1 MCFGGSGGN
10 QGGSGSQEDAEVRR
24 SHSKA
29 GISAA
34 ETRRYFRERD
44 NPAHSRNENAP
55 GASKSVSHSR
65 DEGGNLVSQ
74 RVEYGQGNFSD
85 GSMKAENILGK
96 RDDVFSVGNDLS
108 VGGKIFSNAR
118 LSKSGNSIIST
129 DPNNVGTIGG
139 ITSSG
144 GLWGGQEVQSALG
157 VGAQDSKGIA
167 TGLVTPRLA
176 AQNLSRT
183 EKYQETSNQFAGKTP
198 AEIAAI
204 RAANK
209 AKNPL
214 DRDGDGNILTSTDAM
229 GRVYGI
235 GTTGD
240 GSGAQPVI
248 YDPTLPEAYRGIPQL
263 DPNRAS
269 DPNLTMFGKGMR
281 KAGLPLAGAL
291 IPGAGALMLLN
302 KFEDKVPSALTGRGT
317 YSPAYDEP
325 IGPNLPTTFA
335 TSNESAPN
343 PFGAFGD
350 MGGIEPEASFQQKNP
365 MGALTATSNLRPT
378 VINDATRD
386 RMRNEAALLPSAET
400 VAVNDAKP
408 EIMLT
413 NNLLRTPVPQALTGG
428 SMYNAGKGG
437 ESIRDAAM
445 GRNMI
450 VPPTNL
456 PSTEYKNRTS
466 DDFSSIPYDKRSTI
480 IRGNDYP
487 LNDAFIFRDLY
498 LRDDDIEAMMPP
510 VDDEQSIYD
519 RFNYRK
525 WLAGDPTL
533 VGQSSYGGKFGSGQP
548 NYMASVA
555 PQGIYM
561 SEGVGSSVMTPF
573 FNPYT
578 GQYFEAPSSNY
589 YAEEGS
595 NWRRG
600 TPTEAYNLP
609 IVA

>member
-55 GASKSVSHSR
+55 GASTSVSHSR

-139 ITSSG
+139 ITSGG
-144 GLWGGQEVQSALG
+144 GLWGGREVQSALG
-157 VGAQDSKGIA
+157 VGAQDSRGIA
-167 TGLVTPRLA
+167 TGLVTPVLA

-204 RAANK
+204 RSANRSR
-209 AKNPL
+209 NPL
-214 DRDGDGNILTSTDAM
+214 DRDGDGNILTSTDSM

-240 GSGAQPVI
+240 GSGAQPAI

-281 KAGLPLAGAL
+281 TVGKPVAGAL
-291 IPGAGALMLLN
+291 IPGAGALMLLDR
-302 KFEDKVPSALTGRGT
+302 FSDKVPSFLTGGDAPGSANDQALLRQEDDRT
-317 YSPAYDEP
+317 MT
-325 IGPNLPTTFA
+325 PTASTRFA
-335 TSNESAPN
+335 TSNESARN
-343 PFGAFGD
+343 PFGAFGRT
-350 MGGIEPEASFQQKNP
+350 GGIEPEASFQQKNP
-365 MGALTATSNLRPT
+365 MGALTATSNLRPPLRPDMSGINTSTLTQADNRGETIT
-378 VINDATRD
+378 VDGYPD
-386 RMRNEAALLPSAET
+386 RYAQR
-400 VAVNDAKP
+400 
-408 EIMLT
+408 
-413 NNLLRTPVPQALTGG
+413 VP
-428 SMYNAGKGG
+428 
-437 ESIRDAAM
+437 I
-445 GRNMI
+445 
-450 VPPTNL
+450 
-456 PSTEYKNRTS
+456 STY
-466 DDFSSIPYDKRSTI
+466 
-480 IRGNDYP
+480 
-487 LNDAFIFRDLY
+487 FRM
-498 LRDDDIEAMMPP
+498 DDDPDPDLNFPQVMPP
-510 VDDEQSIYD
+510 VNNEDEESMY
-519 RFNYRK
+519 FNYRK
-525 WLAGDPTL
+525 YVPSDPTL
-533 VGQSSYGGKFGSGQP
+533 IGQSSYGGKFGIGQP
-548 NYMASVA
+548 NYMASSLPV
-555 PQGIYM
+555 GIY
-561 SEGVGSSVMTPF
+561 SGSGPSAQVLTDF
-573 FNPYT
+573 YNPVTGEYYT
-578 GQYFEAPSSNY
+578 APNAGY

-595 NWRRG
+595 DWRRG
-600 TPTEAYNLP
+600 RPTEAYNLP

>member
-1 MCFGGSGGN
+1 MCFGGKGGGGGH
-10 QGGSGSQEDAEVRR
+10 QGGGSNQEDAEIRR

-34 ETRRYFRERD
+34 ETRRHFRERD

-55 GASKSVSHSR
+55 GASTSVSHSR

-74 RVEYGQGNFSD
+74 RVEYGQGNFAD

-96 RDDVFSVGNDLS
+96 RDDVRQIGNDLN

-139 ITSSG
+139 ITSGG
-144 GLWGGQEVQSALG
+144 GLWGGREVQSALG
-157 VGAQDSKGIA
+157 VGAQDSRGIA

-204 RAANK
+204 RSANRSR
-209 AKNPL
+209 NPL
-214 DRDGDGNILTSTDAM
+214 DRDGDGNILTSTDSM

-240 GSGAQPVI
+240 GSGAQPAI

-281 KAGLPLAGAL
+281 TVGKPVAGAL
-291 IPGAGALMLLN
+291 IPGAGALMLLDR
-302 KFEDKVPSALTGRGT
+302 FSDKVPSFLTGGDAPGSANDQALLRQEDDRT
-317 YSPAYDEP
+317 MTPT
-325 IGPNLPTTFA
+325 PTTRFA
-335 TSNESAPN
+335 TSNENAPN
-343 PFGAFGD
+343 PFSETSSTSTEGSALSD
-350 MGGIEPEASFQQKNP
+350 IRSPYPQK
-365 MGALTATSNLRPT
+365 RPT
-378 VINDATRD
+378 VNVGSPVFD
-386 RMRNEAALLPSAET
+386 RSVERLK
-400 VAVNDAKP
+400 D
-408 EIMLT
+408 
-413 NNLLRTPVPQALTGG
+413 
-428 SMYNAGKGG
+428 
-437 ESIRDAAM
+437 M
-445 GRNMI
+445 G
-450 VPPTNL
+450 
-456 PSTEYKNRTS
+456 TS
-466 DDFSSIPYDKRSTI
+466 DIGALSSPVFRPQLRPDMSGINTSTLTEANKGETI
-480 IRGNDYP
+480 MVDGYPDRYGERVPVSTYFRNDDP
-487 LNDAFIFRDLY
+487 DPDLNFPQV
-498 LRDDDIEAMMPP
+498 MPP
-510 VDDEQSIYD
+510 SDDEQSIYD

-533 VGQSSYGGKFGSGQP
+533 IGQSSYGGKFGSGQP
-548 NYMASVA
+548 NYMASVSPA
-555 PQGIYM
+555 GIY
-561 SEGVGSSVMTPF
+561 SSGDPSAQVLTDF
-573 FNPYT
+573 YNPTT
-578 GQYFEAPSSNY
+578 GQYYTAPNAGY

-595 NWRRG
+595 DWRRG
-600 TPTEAYNLP
+600 RPTESYNL
-609 IVA
+609 A

>member
-55 GASKSVSHSR
+55 GASTSVSHSR

-139 ITSSG
+139 ITSGG
-144 GLWGGQEVQSALG
+144 GLWGGREVQSALG
-157 VGAQDSKGIA
+157 VGAQDSRGIA

-204 RAANK
+204 RSANRSR
-209 AKNPL
+209 NPL
-214 DRDGDGNILTSTDAM
+214 DRDGDGNILTSTDSM

-240 GSGAQPVI
+240 GSGAQPAI

-281 KAGLPLAGAL
+281 TASRFVPYVGAL
-291 IPGAGALMLLN
+291 DLADKKGFIPDVLKGN
-302 KFEDKVPSALTGRGT
+302 TGRGT
-317 YSPAYDEP
+317 D
-325 IGPNLPTTFA
+325 IGSLEDLKTTPSGEITRGDNFTYAPTRFA
-335 TSNESAPN
+335 TSNESARN
-343 PFGAFGD
+343 PFGAFGRT
-350 MGGIEPEASFQQKNP
+350 GGIEPEASFQQKNP
-365 MGALTATSNLRPT
+365 MGALTATSNLRPQLRPDMSG
-378 VINDATRD
+378 INTSTLTQANKGETIMVDGFPKSYAKKVPISTYF
-386 RMRNEAALLPSAET
+386 RM
-400 VAVNDAKP
+400 
-408 EIMLT
+408 
-413 NNLLRTPVPQALTGG
+413 
-428 SMYNAGKGG
+428 
-437 ESIRDAAM
+437 
-445 GRNMI
+445 
-450 VPPTNL
+450 
-456 PSTEYKNRTS
+456 
-466 DDFSSIPYDKRSTI
+466 
-480 IRGNDYP
+480 
-487 LNDAFIFRDLY
+487 
-498 LRDDDIEAMMPP
+498 DDDPDPDLNFPQVMPP
-510 VDDEQSIYD
+510 VNNDDEQSIYD

-525 WLAGDPTL
+525 YVPSDPTL
-533 VGQSSYGGKFGSGQP
+533 IAQSSYGGKFGSGQP
-548 NYMASVA
+548 NYMGSGL
-555 PQGIYM
+555 PTGIYSDGM
-561 SEGVGSSVMTPF
+561 AGATVLTPF
-573 FNPYT
+573 FNPIT
-578 GQYFEAPSSNY
+578 GEYFNAPASNY